1 MAAKLGVHSC
11 SCSAPNTGCAY
22 LINNVVINGGKKHG
36 GGVDIHT
43 NRVMRCREAQADTAF
58 IWFAFATFLAT
69 FALSFL
75 SWRRGGV
82 K

>member
-11 SCSAPNTGCAY
+11 SCRDVHASCPY
-22 LINNVVINGGKKHG
+22 LVNNVVINGGKNKAG
-36 GGVDIHT
+36 QVNLGT
-43 NRVMRCREAQADTAF
+43 NRVTRCREAQADTAF

-75 SWRRGGV
+75 SWRKGGI

>member
-1 MAAKLGVHSC
+1 MV
-11 SCSAPNTGCAY
+11 
-22 LINNVVINGGKKHG
+22 NNVVINGGKDKTG
-36 GGVDIHT
+36 AVNLYT
-43 NRVMRCREAQADTAF
+43 NRVTRCREAQADTAF

>member
-1 MAAKLGVHSC
+1 MAAALGAHSC
-11 SCSAPNTGCAY
+11 SCNNANTNCPY
-22 LINNVVINGGKKHG
+22 LTNNVVINGGKNKDHQ
-36 GGVDIHT
+36 VNLHT
-43 NRVMRCREAQADTAF
+43 NRSYRCREAQADTAF
-58 IWFAFATFLAT
+58 IWFAFVAFVAT